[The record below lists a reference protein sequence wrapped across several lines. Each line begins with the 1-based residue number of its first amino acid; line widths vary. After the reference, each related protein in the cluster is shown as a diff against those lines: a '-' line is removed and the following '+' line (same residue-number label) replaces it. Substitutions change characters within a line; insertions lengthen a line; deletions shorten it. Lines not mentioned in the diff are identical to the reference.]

1 MGRKTII
8 TKDREQRK
16 LTVER
21 VVSIP
26 LKLSWQG
33 WTKPEHIER
42 WWGPKN
48 WNATVYEM
56 DVRPGGVWR
65 YRLAPDAT
73 GEGKEAFCKATY
85 SEVAELSKLVYT
97 DTFTD
102 QDWNPVAGS
111 DMLTSVTFEAVK
123 DGTRLSIITHFA
135 SEEQLEAAEGM
146 GMVEGYADTL
156 ERFEN
161 EISLYIKD
169 NKRRDDHELRDV

>member
-1 MGRKTII
+1 MGRTTIVK
-8 TKDREQRK
+8 KDREQRK

-21 VVSIP
+21 IVTIP

-42 WWGPKN
+42 WWGPRN

-65 YRLAPDAT
+65 YRLAPDKA
-73 GEGKEAFCKATY
+73 GEGEEAFCKATY
-85 SEVAELSKLVYT
+85 SEVMELSRLVYT

-102 QDWNPVAGS
+102 PNWNPVAGS
-111 DMLTSVTFEAVK
+111 DMLTSVTFEEAGE
-123 DGTRLSIITHFA
+123 GTRLCIITHFA
-135 SEEQLEAAEGM
+135 SAEELEAAEGM
-146 GMVEGYADTL
+146 GMVEGYTDTL

-161 EISLYIKD
+161 EISLYITG
-169 NKRRDDHELRDV
+169 

>member
-1 MGRKTII
+1 MGRKTIVK
-8 TKDREQRK
+8 KDREQRK

-21 VVSIP
+21 IVTIP

-42 WWGPKN
+42 WWGPRN

-65 YRLAPDAT
+65 YRLAPDKA
-73 GEGKEAFCKATY
+73 GEGEEAFCKATY
-85 SEVAELSKLVYT
+85 SEVTELSRLVYT

-102 QDWNPVAGS
+102 PNWNSVAGS
-111 DMLTSVTFEAVK
+111 DMLTSVTFEEAGE
-123 DGTRLSIITHFA
+123 GTRLCIITHFA
-135 SEEQLEAAEGM
+135 SAEELEAAEGM
-146 GMVEGYADTL
+146 GMVEGYTDTL

-161 EISLYIKD
+161 EISLYITG
-169 NKRRDDHELRDV
+169 

>member
-1 MGRKTII
+1 MSRKTTII
-8 TKDREQRK
+8 KDREQRR

-42 WWGPKN
+42 WWGPRN

-65 YRLAPDAT
+65 YRLAPDAAEE
-73 GEGKEAFCKATY
+73 GEEAFCKATY
-85 SEVAELSKLVYT
+85 SEVAELSRLVYT

-102 QDWNPVAGS
+102 SNWNLVADS
-111 DMLTSVTFEAVK
+111 DMLTSVTFEEAGE
-123 DGTRLSIITHFA
+123 GTRLCIITHFA
-135 SEEQLEAAEGM
+135 STEQLEAAEGM
-146 GMVEGYADTL
+146 GMVEGYTETL
-156 ERFEN
+156 ERFED
-161 EISLYIKD
+161 EIRLYIKGS
-169 NKRRDDHELRDV
+169 

>member
-1 MGRKTII
+1 MGRTTIVK
-8 TKDREQRK
+8 KDRGQRK

-21 VVSIP
+21 IVTIP

-42 WWGPKN
+42 WWGPRN

-65 YRLAPDAT
+65 YRLAPDKA
-73 GEGKEAFCKATY
+73 GEGEEAFCKATY
-85 SEVAELSKLVYT
+85 SEVTELSRLVYT

-102 QDWNPVAGS
+102 PNWNPVAGS
-111 DMLTSVTFEAVK
+111 DMLTSVTFEEAGE
-123 DGTRLSIITHFA
+123 GTRLCIITHFA
-135 SEEQLEAAEGM
+135 SAEELEAAEGM
-146 GMVEGYADTL
+146 GMVEGYTDTL

-161 EISLYIKD
+161 EISLYITG
-169 NKRRDDHELRDV
+169 

>member
-1 MGRKTII
+1 MSRKTTI
-8 TKDREQRK
+8 TKDREQRR

-42 WWGPKN
+42 WWGPRN

-56 DVRPGGVWR
+56 DVRPGGLWR
-65 YRLAPDAT
+65 YRLAPDKA
-73 GEGKEAFCKATY
+73 GEGEEAFCKATY
-85 SEVAELSKLVYT
+85 SEVTELSRLIFT

-102 QDWNPVAGS
+102 PNWNPVAGS
-111 DMLTSVTFEAVK
+111 DMLTSVTFEEAGE
-123 DGTRLSIITHFA
+123 GTRLCIITHFA
-135 SEEQLEAAEGM
+135 SAEELEAAEGM
-146 GMVEGYADTL
+146 GMVEGYTDTL

-161 EISLYIKD
+161 EISLYITG
-169 NKRRDDHELRDV
+169 